1 MNDYL
6 SYLSYQSYIY
16 PAYARIMHQNLL
28 EIPKLFASMELTK
41 MAVTCTPEEMALKI
55 QEIKEQPDLYDTD
68 IHGLQF
74 LAHKLN
80 QLDLTEKTALIMD
93 AFREPV
99 PTSPI
104 DKAP

>member
-16 PAYARIMHQNLL
+16 PAYARIMHQNVL
-28 EIPKLFASMELTK
+28 EIPKLVASMELTK
-41 MAVTCTPEEMALKI
+41 MAVTCTQEEMALKI

-93 AFREPV
+93 AFQEPV